1 MVVSQPAWEVTFLRR
16 PPDATRPRMAGRV
29 VLEAPNLDQARRL
42 AEEALTKRRET
53 TRLSGDRSTWSLGV
67 LRPLTPKAPGTHRY
81 RATFALWEAEADRFT
96 RRDVHTLEI
105 WAVDAASARRTAQQ
119 QAQSLAEYSPTWRIR
134 SVERLGV
141 TRSRRAASP
150 RKPIV

>member
-29 VLEAPNLDQARRL
+29 VLEAPNLDHARRL

-67 LRPLTPKAPGTHRY
+67 LRPLTPKAPPHEK
-81 RATFALWEAEADRFT
+81 AHFALARSGITNLSQVRSIAFADT
-96 RRDVHTLEI
+96 NSTI
-105 WAVDAASARRTAQQ
+105 SAMAKVLLVRK
-119 QAQSLAEYSPTWRIR
+119 
-134 SVERLGV
+134 GV
-141 TRSRRAASP
+141 RAANLSHYANLP
-150 RKPIV
+150 SSITNS

>member
-1 MVVSQPAWEVTFLRR
+1 
-16 PPDATRPRMAGRV
+16 MAGRL

-42 AEEALTKRRET
+42 AEEELTQRRET

-105 WAVDAASARRTAQQ
+105 WAVDASSARRTAQQ
-119 QAQSLAEYSPTWRIR
+119 QAQSLADYSPTWRIR
-134 SVERLGV
+134 SVERLAAP
-141 TRSRRAASP
+141 RARRA
-150 RKPIV
+150 RKPSST